1 MTTVLRPPLSIESSP
16 TWLPEMRNARHWKYY
31 DIPLFSSPMIERIKE
46 FDARVAGKWVAHAC
60 PCAISVEAGVWSVGQ
75 WRDAVTTP
83 RQAPLVLPTR
93 QDAGDRRVSVST
105 ALSGFLLSSVPK
117 RKLKRI
123 TDGSDSDHRLSL
135 PPDCYSPP
143 MG

>member
-60 PCAISVEAGVWSVGQ
+60 PCAISVEPGVWSVGQ
-75 WRDAVTTP
+75 MRILLRLRD
-83 RQAPLVLPTR
+83 
-93 QDAGDRRVSVST
+93 
-105 ALSGFLLSSVPK
+105 K
-117 RKLKRI
+117 
-123 TDGSDSDHRLSL
+123 HH
-135 PPDCYSPP
+135 SPYP
-143 MG
+143 HAKMREIEE